1 MRGSYAMAPRS
12 PVDLEATK
20 NAEKHLM
27 DASLEAHK
35 QKKTALEKEEADY
48 KAALAASLE
57 GIFENMA
64 RSSDD
69 GIVKLTEDER
79 CDQAFEENVGDAH
92 RQAAPET
99 AKDKARRKKYASVAA
114 IKRSE
119 EYRLYIAG
127 EFSMEAL
134 LHHIPEPTTP
144 DPEADVSK
152 RQWESNMMTWRN
164 ILKICVGKMS
174 VADLSRRAH
183 SRIFRVWRVPCGW
196 SRHAGGPVASP
207 QA

>member
-1 MRGSYAMAPRS
+1 MRGFYAMAPRS

-20 NAEKHLM
+20 NAENHVM
-27 DASLEAHK
+27 DACTASLEAHK
-35 QKKTALEKEEADY
+35 QRKTALEKEEADY

-79 CDQAFEENVGDAH
+79 CDQAFEEKVGDAH

-99 AKDKARRKKYASVAA
+99 ANDKARRLRKRFAAVAA

-152 RQWESNMMTWRN
+152 RKWESNRMTWRN
-164 ILKICVGKMS
+164 ILKICVGKMR
-174 VADLSRRAH
+174 VTDLSRLAH
-183 SRIFRVWRVPCGW
+183 YRIFSVRMV
-196 SRHAGGPVASP
+196 S
-207 QA
+207 